1 MNMHSINEKGARTHL
16 YNLRL
21 CTWCRLAFPSVT
33 RIVDS
38 GQAPLRHTQVS
49 AYRCFLPDLTGF
61 TGLRCARPGCHR
73 HLYGAD
79 LTKTSLDQGLN
90 PAAADCR
97 YRAPLPPR
105 LAQPKFDQSMSEVRP
120 IPVLSVT
127 HLLYSICFALST
139 HFIRRSAGTLCQQRT
154 KKGKKKESTL

>member
-1 MNMHSINEKGARTHL
+1 MHSINEKGARTHL

-61 TGLRCARPGCHR
+61 TGLRCARPNCHR

-79 LTKTSLDQGLN
+79 PTKTSLDQGFN

-105 LAQPKFDQSMSEVRP
+105 LAQPKFAQCLLT
-120 IPVLSVT
+120 VLLTYYTQYTLPYQLISFSGMQVFCT
-127 HLLYSICFALST
+127 RHGMRKNDKKRK
-139 HFIRRSAGTLCQQRT
+139 HFMNL
-154 KKGKKKESTL
+154 